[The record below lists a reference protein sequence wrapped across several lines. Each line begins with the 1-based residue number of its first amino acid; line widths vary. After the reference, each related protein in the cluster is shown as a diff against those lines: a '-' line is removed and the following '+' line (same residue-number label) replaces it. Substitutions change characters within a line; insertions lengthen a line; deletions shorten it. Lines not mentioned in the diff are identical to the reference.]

1 MIPVPLSVRLKTSR
15 TDIHVTNE
23 LRDLRYKRI
32 DLGGNASAEFTISR
46 PLGLMP
52 EEIDYFSRV
61 YIYGLSHI
69 AEWEG
74 RVEDLG
80 IENSNDGQVWRI
92 AAVGGMAHA
101 SDRTIP
107 LYHIVRG
114 PDGFIKA
121 RSASGEQQNT
131 QVSAG
136 EDPGGS
142 GSQSLVCSFPT
153 GMTVPT
159 NGACTAY
166 FLGIEN
172 ADQNLAVFDYS
183 WDAGLTSAS
192 WELRGFSSGTN
203 VVRTQ
208 SASTGGGGTSTAI
221 VGTGAFAFGDSR
233 PILQFRWTG
242 AASGTGTSDIV
253 WASFKDI
260 VMRTTTYTAGGTE
273 QSSGYSSA
281 DKQILASVVVADAVG
296 RLCPEFDGDNAVIE
310 TTTYQINELAWPDG
324 IDARGIFDAMA
335 ELEPGFRWEVLESNA
350 DGKYRFRWVQRPTTV
365 RYEADVD
372 DGYSAPSSSNEVWN
386 GVLVSYTDG
395 LGQKVY
401 VHRTSTVTE
410 LDDAGLTRETKLDLD
425 ASADATDAQQAGDE
439 FLAEHARPPAQGRL
453 TIARPIQDLT
463 AGRMVHPWEIKAGEL
478 IRVRPLSAAPQAI
491 TATGRD
497 GKSVFRIV
505 SMEYDATTAQAIL
518 ELDEYTRATSR
529 ALATGKRQAKTGK
542 LGRRKL

>member
-1 MIPVPLSVRLKTSR
+1 MIPVPLSVRLQTAR

-23 LRDLRYKRI
+23 LRDLRFKRV
-32 DLGGNASAEFTISR
+32 DLGGNASAEFVISR

-61 YIYGLSHI
+61 YIYGLSYV

-80 IENSNDGQVWRI
+80 TENSNEGEVWRI

-107 LYHIVRG
+107 LYYIVRG
-114 PDGFIKA
+114 PDGWIKA

-131 QVSAG
+131 QISAG

-142 GSQSLVCSFPT
+142 GAQALVHSFPT

-159 NGACTAY
+159 NGAATAY
-166 FLGIEN
+166 FLGIEH

-208 SASTGGGGTSTAI
+208 SANTAGAGNSTAL
-221 VGTGAFAFGDSR
+221 VGTGAFAFGDRR

-242 AASGTGTSDIV
+242 AASGTGASDIV

-260 VMRTTTYTAGGTE
+260 VMRCTTYSASGTE
-273 QSSGYSSA
+273 QDSGYSSA

-296 RLCPEFDGDNAVIE
+296 RLCPEYDGDNATIE
-310 TTTYQINELAWPDG
+310 TTSYQINELLWPDG
-324 IDARGIFDAMA
+324 ITARGIFDAMA

-350 DGKYRFRWVQRPTTV
+350 AGKYRFRWVQRPTTV

-372 DGYSAPSSSNEVWN
+372 DGYSAPSSANEVYN
-386 GVLVSYTDG
+386 AVTVSYTDG
-395 LGQKVY
+395 LGVKTYTRV
-401 VHRTSTVTE
+401 TSTVQD
-410 LDDAGLTRETKLDLD
+410 LDDAGLTREAYLNLD
-425 ASADATDAQQAGDE
+425 ASADAADATQAGTE

-453 TIARPIQDLT
+453 TVARPIQDLT
-463 AGRMVHPWEIKAGEL
+463 AGRMTHPWEIKAGEL
-478 IRVRPLSAAPQAI
+478 IRVRTLSAKPQAL

-497 GKSVFRIV
+497 GESVFRIV
-505 SMEYDATTAQAIL
+505 SVEYDASTAQAVL

-529 ALATGKRQAKTGK
+529 ALATSKKAAKRGK
-542 LGRRKL
+542 LGARKL